1 MIACFFIVLEWVIFR
16 LSMEFLT
23 NIKKVSKQQIN
34 KDKTTLFF
42 SKSISIATKNNLLKI
57 LY

>member
-23 NIKKVSKQQIN
+23 NIKKVSEQQIN